1 MTAGNVT
8 VPTTAVRYGVQVTAS
23 ISVGEEI
30 NEGQLSPVTD
40 IFVPEGGEF
49 LGNICTNDFRTLDRA
64 THDQYYMDRSPL
76 TKVIQHV
83 TNLLFELFIM

>member
-23 ISVGEEI
+23 ITVGDEI

-40 IFVPEGGEF
+40 IFVPEGGKF
-49 LGNICTNDFRTLDRA
+49 LGNIICTNVCRALDRA
-64 THDQYYMDRSPL
+64 THDQYCGQKSSR
-76 TKVIQHV
+76 
-83 TNLLFELFIM
+83 